1 MAGGTTEIDFG
12 AANASP
18 TAPPALFQR
27 SVCVFLSVRLPACA
41 HISVRVCVCARARDG
56 PSVSL
61 SVEVELRS
69 PLSIHYSTP
78 LTLWVLSTVV
88 NSHVS

>member
-27 SVCVFLSVRLPACA
+27 SVCVFLSIRLTACA

-61 SVEVELRS
+61 SVEIELRS
-69 PLSIHYSTP
+69 PLSIVHTLQSTHS
-78 LTLWVLSTVV
+78 LGFV
-88 NSHVS
+88 NGR